1 MVQEEGR
8 SVRRAWAGGDGPSVP
23 YGAPAELART
33 GYASG
38 DRLLPRTTT
47 SGSPG
52 LTPAPGDARNSR
64 GVPVAD
70 GRSRVARQAG
80 IQLPWKPC
88 GTRRGI
94 AISAT
99 GARPMSRASRTAQTE
114 PSDAR
119 SYT

>member
-1 MVQEEGR
+1 M
-8 SVRRAWAGGDGPSVP
+8 DGPVR
-23 YGAPAELART
+23 YGAPAELAST
-33 GYASG
+33 GYGSG
-38 DRLLPRTTT
+38 DRLLPRTATT
-47 SGSPG
+47 GSPG
-52 LTPAPGDARNSR
+52 LASAPGGARNSHR
-64 GVPVAD
+64 VPVAN
-70 GRSRVARQAG
+70 GRRRVARQAG

>member
-1 MVQEEGR
+1 MVQAEGR
-8 SVRRAWAGGDGPSVP
+8 CPARAGGDGPSVQ
-23 YGAPAELART
+23 YGAPAELARI
-33 GYASG
+33 GYALG

-47 SGSPG
+47 TGSPG
-52 LTPAPGDARNSR
+52 LTSAPGDARNFR
-64 GVPVAD
+64 RVPVPD
-70 GRSRVARQAG
+70 GKCRAVRQAG

-94 AISAT
+94 AISAS
-99 GARPMSRASRTAQTE
+99 GARPMSRASRMAQTE

>member
-1 MVQEEGR
+1 M
-8 SVRRAWAGGDGPSVP
+8 DGPVQ
-23 YGAPAELART
+23 YGARAELART
-33 GYASG
+33 GYALG

-47 SGSPG
+47 TGSPG
-52 LTPAPGDARNSR
+52 LTSAPDDARNFR
-64 GVPVAD
+64 RVPVAD
-70 GRSRVARQAG
+70 GRRRVARQAG

-114 PSDAR
+114 PSVAW
-119 SYT
+119 S

>member
-1 MVQEEGR
+1 M
-8 SVRRAWAGGDGPSVP
+8 DGSVP

-33 GYASG
+33 GHASG
-38 DRLLPRTTT
+38 GRLLPRTATT
-47 SGSPG
+47 GSPG
-52 LTPAPGDARNSR
+52 LASAPDDARTFHSL
-64 GVPVAD
+64 PVAD
-70 GRSRVARQAG
+70 GRRRVARQAG

-94 AISAT
+94 ATSAT
-99 GARPMSRASRTAQTE
+99 GARPMSRASRTAQAE